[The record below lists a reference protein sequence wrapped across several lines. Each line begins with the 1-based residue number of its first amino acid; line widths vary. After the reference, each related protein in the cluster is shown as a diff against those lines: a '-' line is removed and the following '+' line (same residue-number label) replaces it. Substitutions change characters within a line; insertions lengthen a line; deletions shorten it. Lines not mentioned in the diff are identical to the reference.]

1 MENNQFFYY
10 RKDNQVFKHVPAMS
24 SRELSEKEIEEIKK
38 NNVEIY
44 DVVYVSGVMCVK
56 INEIYHPVTT
66 NFEFTGTMESGSQIL
81 SHATGSVNLDGLIS
95 QDPKGQWQSFPS
107 PKQSKEKLPL
117 LSELNMVN
125 TTLRFT
131 DDQNLVLH
139 PNDIGIGPFDYHKK
153 FPEEYSQRTRYSA
166 RGRYFVFDGA
176 DGVGKSTWLKQFK
189 VFLENRDYEVVLV
202 REPGET
208 IAGKILREK
217 ILTSD
222 LGPDTN
228 LELFIADRILT
239 QEQVIKPALDAGKI
253 VLSDRSLL
261 STIVY
266 QGLPNNRQDEVIA
279 RHKELTNFLFP
290 TLGFVCLL
298 DYETCQARLNKRT
311 GASTSVDENNHFDN
325 HQEQEKRQRHKYY
338 EDAKNWAPFPIT
350 FLRFDIPTHV
360 INQEALFQIEKVIS
374 KSKYYPKT

>member
-1 MENNQFFYY
+1 MENNHFFYY
-10 RKDNQVFKHVPAMS
+10 RKDKQVFKHVPAMS
-24 SRELSEKEIEEIKK
+24 SRELSEKEVDEIKK
-38 NNVEIY
+38 NNVDIHDVIY
-44 DVVYVSGVMCVK
+44 LRGAMGVK
-56 INEIYHPVTT
+56 IDNTFYPISA
-66 NFEFTGTMESGSQIL
+66 NFEFTGTMENDLQIL
-81 SHATGSVNLDGLIS
+81 PRTLGDINQDNLLS
-95 QDPKGQWQSFPS
+95 QNPESQWMVYPN
-107 PKQSKEKLPL
+107 PEQSKEKLPL
-117 LSELNMVN
+117 MSELS
-125 TTLRFT
+125 
-131 DDQNLVLH
+131 QNLVL
-139 PNDIGIGPFDYHKK
+139 GPDDVMIVDNKCRVDHELLFSLDK
-153 FPEEYSQRTRYSA
+153 YSQRIHYSA

-176 DGVGKSTWLKQFK
+176 DGVGKTTWLKQFK
-189 VFLENRDYEVVLV
+189 TFLENRGYEVVLV

-208 IAGKILREK
+208 IAGKILRER

-266 QGLPNNRQDEVIA
+266 QGLPNNRHDEVIT